1 MELHFQVFLRFIV
14 DNRDSHSGSRLGVIR
29 AADVVLGEGRLEI
42 YEEEILKSAFAW
54 LNKNLPTPTKVM
66 ESGKNHAI
74 SWFKDSANEPI
85 ERMWS
90 IVAVLRENGILVD
103 VVRTSN
109 PGRILYEDEWQ
120 VFAAPMKDR
129 NPSA

>member
-1 MELHFQVFLRFIV
+1 
-14 DNRDSHSGSRLGVIR
+14 
-29 AADVVLGEGRLEI
+29 VLGEGRLEI

-54 LNKNLPTPTKVM
+54 LNKNLPTPTKVV